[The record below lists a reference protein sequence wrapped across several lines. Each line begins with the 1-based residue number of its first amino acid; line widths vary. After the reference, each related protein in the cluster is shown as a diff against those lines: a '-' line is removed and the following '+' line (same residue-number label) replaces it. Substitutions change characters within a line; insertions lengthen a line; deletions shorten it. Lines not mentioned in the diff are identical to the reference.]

1 MAIMFFILRQFVIEI
16 IFKIFEILDVI
27 AFKERFTL
35 LRIYQNLIL
44 LIDIFI
50 RTQDFKKRGE
60 VSIRIY
66 IYIYVNLSN
75 VLHRIRRHSPRKPIL
90 TSLSMKI
97 IFATNELSN

>member
-50 RTQDFKKRGE
+50 RTQDFKKRE

>member
-27 AFKERFTL
+27 VFKERFTL
-35 LRIYQNLIL
+35 FRIYQNLIL

-50 RTQDFKKRGE
+50 RTQDFKKRE

>member
-35 LRIYQNLIL
+35 FRIYQNLIL

-50 RTQDFKKRGE
+50 RTQDFKKRE

>member
-35 LRIYQNLIL
+35 FRIYQNLIL

-66 IYIYVNLSN
+66 IYIRESLE
-75 VLHRIRRHSPRKPIL
+75 RF
-90 TSLSMKI
+90 TSYSSA
-97 IFATNELSN
+97 FTA

>member
-50 RTQDFKKRGE
+50 RTQDFKKRE

-66 IYIYVNLSN
+66 IYIY
-75 VLHRIRRHSPRKPIL
+75 
-90 TSLSMKI
+90 T
-97 IFATNELSN
+97 